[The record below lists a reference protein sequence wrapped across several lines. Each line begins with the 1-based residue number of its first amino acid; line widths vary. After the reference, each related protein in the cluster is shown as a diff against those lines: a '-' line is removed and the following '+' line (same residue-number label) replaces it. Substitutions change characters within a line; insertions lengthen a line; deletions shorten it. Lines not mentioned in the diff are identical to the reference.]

1 MKETDKPSFIF
12 EVLNKPLVAIPIATF
27 IGFAILVRD
36 EFPSLR
42 EVKGAIM
49 LVTHLRI
56 KREQRSRTA
65 KSVVRK
71 IQIRVTASR
80 RPSLILSSR
89 KQSRLYSTARFSY
102 V

>member
-42 EVKGAIM
+42 EVNPLTRDAA
-49 LVTHLRI
+49 H
-56 KREQRSRTA
+56 
-65 KSVVRK
+65 
-71 IQIRVTASR
+71 
-80 RPSLILSSR
+80 PH
-89 KQSRLYSTARFSY
+89 
-102 V
+102 